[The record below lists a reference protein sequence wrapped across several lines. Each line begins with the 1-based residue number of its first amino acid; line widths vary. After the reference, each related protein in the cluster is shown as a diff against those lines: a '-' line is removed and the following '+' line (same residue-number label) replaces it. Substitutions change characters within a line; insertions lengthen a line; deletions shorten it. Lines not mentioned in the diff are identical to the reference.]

1 MTSYLENHVV
11 LQILNFIHPHLY
23 RLVSRELT
31 LLGGNQ
37 PGNVLPVSLLI
48 SLGSIETL
56 ESYKIVL
63 LGYKFNYQSFASVVV
78 SLGNFKTIQWFS
90 SNGWNNIPFDESLLP
105 IIARRGDA
113 ELFMEFLEFYHE
125 EDCFEENEEHLQES
139 LAEAA
144 KFGQIN
150 ILQKATSKNV
160 SLVNEEISRKEFDLE
175 ELSQELLASAAIGGQ
190 VNVLEWIWINLSGKN
205 EFMFE
210 WDEWIWELVRDV
222 VEANH
227 IQSLE

>member
-1 MTSYLENHVV
+1 MRRNTSYLEIPVV

-23 RLVSRELT
+23 RFISRELT
-31 LLGGNQ
+31 LLCDNQ

-113 ELFMEFLEFYHE
+113 ELFMEFLDFYHEE
-125 EDCFEENEEHLQES
+125 EDCFEENEEHLKES

-144 KFGQIN
+144 KFGQLKFFKKP
-150 ILQKATSKNV
+150 LQKKN
-160 SLVNEEISRKEFDLE
+160 
-175 ELSQELLASAAIGGQ
+175 LL
-190 VNVLEWIWINLSGKN
+190 
-205 EFMFE
+205 
-210 WDEWIWELVRDV
+210 
-222 VEANH
+222 
-227 IQSLE
+227 

>member
-1 MTSYLENHVV
+1 MTYYLANPVV

-56 ESYKIVL
+56 ESYKNVL

-78 SLGNFKTIQWFS
+78 SLGNFETIQWFS
-90 SNGWNNIPFDESLLP
+90 SNGWDNIPFDEDLLP

-113 ELFMEFLEFYHE
+113 ELFMKFLEFYHE
-125 EDCFEENEEHLQES
+125 EDCFEEYEEHFQES

-144 KFGQIN
+144 KYGQLK
-150 ILQKATSKNV
+150 ILQKATSK
-160 SLVNEEISRKEFDLE
+160 NEEISRKEFDLE
-175 ELSQELLASAAIGGQ
+175 DL
-190 VNVLEWIWINLSGKN
+190 
-205 EFMFE
+205 
-210 WDEWIWELVRDV
+210 
-222 VEANH
+222 
-227 IQSLE
+227 SLE

>member
-1 MTSYLENHVV
+1 MVRKTVCRQKNIVLLYITISYHLQLPIMRRNTSYLEIPVV

-23 RLVSRELT
+23 RLISRELT
-31 LLGGNQ
+31 LLCGNQ

-113 ELFMEFLEFYHE
+113 ELFMEFLDFYHEE
-125 EDCFEENEEHLQES
+125 EDCFEENEEHLKES

-144 KFGQIN
+144 KFGQLK
-150 ILQKATSKNV
+150 ILQKATSK
-160 SLVNEEISRKEFDLE
+160 KY
-175 ELSQELLASAAIGGQ
+175 LL
-190 VNVLEWIWINLSGKN
+190 
-205 EFMFE
+205 
-210 WDEWIWELVRDV
+210 
-222 VEANH
+222 
-227 IQSLE
+227 